1 MGCKTYLGSSGFFR
15 TRLSKLTINDILA
28 ETKAMDNQAKDIK
41 SEAMRSVWY
50 MRGGLSYAE
59 AMNLSFE
66 EREIIVSIVKQNME
80 TTKESGLPF
89 F

>member
-1 MGCKTYLGSSGFFR
+1 
-15 TRLSKLTINDILA
+15 
-28 ETKAMDNQAKDIK
+28 MDDQAKDIK